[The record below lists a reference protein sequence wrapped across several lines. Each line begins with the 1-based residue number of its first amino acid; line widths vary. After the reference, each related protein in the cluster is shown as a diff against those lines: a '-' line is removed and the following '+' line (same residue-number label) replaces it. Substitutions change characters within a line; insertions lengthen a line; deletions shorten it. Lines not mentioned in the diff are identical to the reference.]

1 MVPMT
6 TPDAPFR
13 IEDAPRREVDLLI
26 AQGLLEPLLP
36 GVVGPA
42 GCTQGLDARVVA
54 AALALPPL
62 VRERGALAQQAAAWI
77 WCGGT
82 PPPVVDVAV
91 PRGRGMHRA
100 GEVVT
105 HERRMPDVDV
115 TSLPIPSIGGST
127 ADPAG
132 DPAGDPG
139 GGGCGG
145 GGPTGVLVVTTP
157 ARTVVDLLRLLP
169 ETEAVAW
176 AAPVARVAGT
186 TADDVHACLERMPRA
201 RGVPRARRLAAGL
214 AYGQSI
220 RLPVIR

>member
-1 MVPMT
+1 MT

-13 IEDAPRREVDLLI
+13 IEDAPRREVELLI
-26 AQGLLEPLLP
+26 TQGLLEALLP

-42 GCTQGLDARVVA
+42 GCTQAFDARVA
-54 AALALPPL
+54 AAVLALPDR
-62 VRERGALAQQAAAWI
+62 VRERGAVAQQAAAWI
-77 WCGGT
+77 WCGGA

-91 PRGRGMHRA
+91 PPGRGVHRV

-115 TSLPIPSIGGST
+115 TLLPVPPAGGST
-127 ADPAG
+127 GGSTG
-132 DPAGDPG
+132 DPPGDG
-139 GGGCGG
+139 S
-145 GGPTGVLVVTTP
+145 TGVLSVTTP

-169 ETEAVAW
+169 ETDAVAW
-176 AAPVARVAGT
+176 AAPVAGLAGT

-214 AYGQSI
+214 PYGQSI